1 MQASKYA
8 SSIVSLYPLFHQTP
22 LFSSS
27 PSHPSSVSI
36 ESTFGSTLDDF
47 RPIKFGIMENGEWSR
62 EWKRSSCGGNGCW
75 ILGNWNS
82 PFAKLVLFN
91 VAEYG
96 FFPLRSLSCLAYFS
110 PPSLC
115 FLYTRFLSLY
125 SGAEG
130 FGPLLR
136 IPWNFAVGK
145 IPIYKTVY

>member
-1 MQASKYA
+1 
-8 SSIVSLYPLFHQTP
+8 
-22 LFSSS
+22 
-27 PSHPSSVSI
+27 
-36 ESTFGSTLDDF
+36 
-47 RPIKFGIMENGEWSR
+47 MENGAE
-62 EWKRSSCGGNGCW
+62 KRSSCGGNGCW
-75 ILGNWNS
+75 ILGNS